1 MIALLLLL
9 MLVVSF
15 GMVGIVLPQSDATPL
30 VRGFEGGLVETDNR
44 NSPKSGFAE
53 GACRMGIAVFA
64 GTAGLQVR
72 PPAAADLPALDADGI
87 FLSLACAATV
97 HTYIAENADGAGG
110 AGPWPVSR
118 YITVTRTAHADA
130 DAITYLFTY
139 LAEDGTVITNE
150 PHLAANGGGDVLTSN
165 QPALA
170 FIEIVEPA
178 QQAGGGS
185 ATTIGWSTLGSAHAL
200 GIVMRDITFDPA
212 TDGVIPDGSSLSYLD
227 EGTIW
232 ALPEDAVV
240 KGRQVYVRIGA
251 AGAGETFGRLG
262 PDTDGTDSI
271 PLWGATWGASGDEN
285 AVVPVILNK

>member
-1 MIALLLLL
+1 MIAVILIALL
-9 MLVVSF
+9 VASF
-15 GMVGIVLPQSDATPL
+15 GLVGIVLPQVDATPL
-30 VRGFEGGLVETDNR
+30 VQGFEGGLVETDER
-44 NSPKSGFAE
+44 NSPKTGFAE
-53 GACRMGIAVFA
+53 GAVRMGIAVLP
-64 GTAGLQVR
+64 GTSGLQVR

-87 FLSLACAATV
+87 FLSLASAAV
-97 HTYIAENADGAGG
+97 AHTYIAENADGVGG

-118 YITVTRTAHADA
+118 YLTVTRAAHADA

-139 LAEDGTVITNE
+139 LAEDGRVITNE

-165 QPALA
+165 QPARA
-170 FIEIVEPA
+170 FIQIVEPA
-178 QQAGGGS
+178 QSGVGS
-185 ATTIGWSTLGSAHAL
+185 ATTIGWSTLGSLHAL
-200 GIVMRDITFDPA
+200 GISMRDITFDPA
-212 TDGVIPDGSSLSYLD
+212 TDGVIPDGASLSYLD

-240 KGRQVYVRIGA
+240 KGRQVYVRVGA

-285 AVVPVILNK
+285 AVVPVVLNK